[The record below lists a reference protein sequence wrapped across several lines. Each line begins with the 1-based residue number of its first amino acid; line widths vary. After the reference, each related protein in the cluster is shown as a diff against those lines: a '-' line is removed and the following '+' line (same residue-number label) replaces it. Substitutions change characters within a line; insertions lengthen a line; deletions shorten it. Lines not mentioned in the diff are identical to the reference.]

1 MGCGCGAKIQKENA
15 AKQVTKNGTVVKKT
29 VTTNGQA
36 KKPVTRRV
44 IKRPAR
50 SQERR
55 LFRLFIR

>member
-1 MGCGCGAKIQKENA
+1 MGCGCGAKIQEENA

-29 VTTNGQA
+29 VATNGQA

-50 SQERR
+50 
-55 LFRLFIR
+55 